1 MLPPRQVVIARTSAG
16 AFALAA
22 GLSLLNETTEW
33 TAAFRGL
40 FAALATV
47 CIVPI
52 LYNFL
57 ERALDTTINA
67 PPEAPPAS
75 VNITKTGGKVQ

>member
-1 MLPPRQVVIARTSAG
+1 MLPPRQVVVARTSAG

-22 GLSLLNETTEW
+22 GLSLLNGTTEW

-40 FAALATV
+40 ISALAIV

-52 LYNFL
+52 LYNLL
-57 ERALDTTINA
+57 ERALDTTQSA
-67 PPEAPPAS
+67 TPEAPAAS
-75 VNITKTGGKVQ
+75 VKITKPGGNI